1 MLFPISITID
11 GYIQAD
17 SYQEAQVLATRL
29 ELRELIFQ
37 DENAPDDSFGIE
49 LEQTEIAETTVL
61 SGE

>member
-17 SYQEAQVLATRL
+17 SYQEARALAARL

-37 DENAPDDSFGIE
+37 DKNTPHDSFGIE
-49 LEQTEIAETTVL
+49 LEQTEIAGTTVL
-61 SGE
+61 SDE